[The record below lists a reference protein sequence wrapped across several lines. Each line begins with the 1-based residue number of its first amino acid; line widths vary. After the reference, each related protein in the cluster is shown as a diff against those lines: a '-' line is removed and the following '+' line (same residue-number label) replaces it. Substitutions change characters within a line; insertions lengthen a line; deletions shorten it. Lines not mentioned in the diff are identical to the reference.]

1 MVLVLSLK
9 LWLLIVVYKITINDY
24 NFNLKANTIGINYEF
39 KI

>member
-9 LWLLIVVYKITINDY
+9 LWLLIVVYKITINDCS
-24 NFNLKANTIGINYEF
+24 FNLKANNASFNYEF